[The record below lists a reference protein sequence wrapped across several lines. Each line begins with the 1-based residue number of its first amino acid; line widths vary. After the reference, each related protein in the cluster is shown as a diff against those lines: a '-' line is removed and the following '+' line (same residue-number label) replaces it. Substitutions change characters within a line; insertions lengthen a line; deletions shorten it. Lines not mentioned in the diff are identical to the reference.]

1 MKKISLIIVFIFL
14 CFFITAC
21 DDTDN
26 LEETKTSD
34 GEIDSI
40 EEVTKKRGTLI
51 CTRSATATNAEP
63 FFNYTI
69 DYKDDEILKLHSIE
83 GVTSE
88 DSSVLDEYEEA
99 YKKINSNYVGLKYYD
114 TSVYRTDNSVTWDTT
129 INYEKI
135 DIGALLDLEGEENN
149 IIENGKAKLSTWL
162 ELSKKVG
169 TTCSEK

>member
-1 MKKISLIIVFIFL
+1 MKKISLII
-14 CFFITAC
+14 FFIILSLFLTAC
-21 DDTDN
+21 DNT
-26 LEETKTSD
+26 
-34 GEIDSI
+34 
-40 EEVTKKRGTLI
+40 EEVKESDNNGKIDNINEITKKKGTLV
-51 CTRSATATNAEP
+51 CTRSATANNAEP

-83 GVTSE
+83 GITSN

-114 TSVYRTDNSVTWDTT
+114 TDVIRTNNSVTWDTT

-135 DIGALLDLEGEENN
+135 DIGALLDLEGEEDN
-149 IIENGKAKLSTWL
+149 IIENGIAKLSAWL
-162 ELSKKVG
+162 EFSKKVG